1 MKVNT
6 PNPSQKARIVP
17 PIPLER
23 VENPPLEKGEYL
35 TYKLRNNP
43 TDDSS
48 PLYELSVPFFGTGT
62 PEQWLKFMENLSR
75 VCAGQNV
82 TNGPGKFAVARRLLK
97 SDALAAFNEAVEGQN
112 ETLASFDEAIAAV
125 TRYVFPKRAAQLQK
139 RYLRR
144 VVRKPVDMSTKQFAA
159 RINELNS
166 YLPKFPP
173 ATIGGPPAAKLDEDE
188 IVHLMEFGIP
198 RSWQQKMIT
207 FNHSCRLPRA

>member
-82 TNGPGKFAVARRLLK
+82 TMGASAIHTVYATRTTIVCPSSVDNVLK
-97 SDALAAFNEAVEGQN
+97 D
-112 ETLASFDEAIAAV
+112 
-125 TRYVFPKRAAQLQK
+125 
-139 RYLRR
+139 
-144 VVRKPVDMSTKQFAA
+144 
-159 RINELNS
+159 
-166 YLPKFPP
+166 
-173 ATIGGPPAAKLDEDE
+173 
-188 IVHLMEFGIP
+188 
-198 RSWQQKMIT
+198 
-207 FNHSCRLPRA
+207 LPR